1 MTSTIPVLFSTSRTR
16 VHAGRVDRLCVV
28 QPAEPRADPRV
39 FDAHLAI
46 VEHKN
51 IICAGFQCVLHLH
64 TLVEEVTIQVRPR
77 RH

>member
-1 MTSTIPVLFSTSRTR
+1 MSTGFVLCSPRSPVRT
-16 VHAGRVDRLCVV
+16 A
-28 QPAEPRADPRV
+28 RV
-39 FDAHLAI
+39 FDVHLAI

-77 RH
+77 RR